1 MIKYFL
7 VEKYEKKR
15 ANKNSILYLEY
26 EGTSTSEVFRTL
38 SKWKEEYSELSSKKK
53 KLVQITVTSVDL
65 PNDTDFSDEDDIAD
79 EVRDSIVEDNCN
91 IEYIT
96 TFDKEEFFIN
106 ELSIFQW
113 TTKHHKGMGFYRTN
127 LINFLK

>member
-26 EGTSTSEVFRTL
+26 EGTNTSEVFRAL
-38 SKWKEEYSELSSKKK
+38 SKLKEEYSELSSKKK

-96 TFDKEEFFIN
+96 TFDKEEFIIN
-106 ELSIFQW
+106 ELSIFQ
-113 TTKHHKGMGFYRTN
+113 
-127 LINFLK
+127 